1 MNGSE
6 RSRIS
11 TVLVPALDRIFICLN
26 SPDLCTSV
34 LCDLVTNKWVELP
47 KCCVN
52 GEVMDFMYVFSF
64 EPRIEA
70 SV

>member
-1 MNGSE
+1 MNGME

-11 TVLVPALDRIFICLN
+11 TLLVPALDRIFICLN
-26 SPDLCTSV
+26 SPELCTYV

-47 KCCVN
+47 KCSVN
-52 GEVMDFMYVFSF
+52 GEVIDFMSAFSF